1 MAGFGLKRVFI
12 ACVVLSA
19 LWSASGPARAG
30 APVLTAEPAAVLPH
44 DAAAF
49 TQGLLFHKG
58 VFYESTGLYGR
69 SSLRRVDPATGRV
82 LARRALP
89 TKFFGEGLALVGD
102 RLYQLTWRER
112 RVLVSD
118 LSDLRPVGELPLPT
132 EGWGACGLDG
142 ALVVSDG
149 SDRLVFYDPKDMT
162 ARGEVAVTDDGAPV
176 PLLNELEAVAG
187 TIWANVWG
195 DSRIA
200 VIDPA
205 TGRVLAWVDCASL
218 RPGVTAADLD
228 NVLNGIAYDPAT
240 GRIWVT
246 GKRWPN
252 VYEIKVPGLPTKAA
266 R

>member
-1 MAGFGLKRVFI
+1 MARFGLKRVFV
-12 ACVVLSA
+12 AWA
-19 LWSASGPARAG
+19 LLAAVWCAPASARAG
-30 APVLTAEPAAVLPH
+30 APVLAAERVAALPH

-49 TQGLLFHKG
+49 TQGLLFHKD

-82 LARRALP
+82 LARRALA
-89 TKFFGEGLALVGD
+89 TQYFGEGLALVGG

-112 RVLVSD
+112 RVLVAEP
-118 LSDLRPVGELPLPT
+118 SDLRPAGELPLPT
-132 EGWGACGLDG
+132 EGWGACSLDG

-205 TGRVLAWVDCASL
+205 SGRVLAWVDCASL

-252 VYEIKVPGLPTKAA
+252 VYEIKVPGLPVKAA